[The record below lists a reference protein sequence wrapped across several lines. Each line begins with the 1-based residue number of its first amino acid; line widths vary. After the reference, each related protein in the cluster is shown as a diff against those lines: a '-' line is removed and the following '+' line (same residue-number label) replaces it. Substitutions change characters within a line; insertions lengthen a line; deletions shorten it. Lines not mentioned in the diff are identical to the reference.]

1 MLERVCKKRIL
12 LYCWWECKL
21 VQPLWKTVW
30 RVLKKLKSL
39 YDPAIQLLVYIQKRK
54 KHTFEKIRA
63 VSCGCV
69 DMAFLN
75 VDVGSLY
82 AHFLESFN
90 HKVVLDFVKS
100 FF

>member
-1 MLERVCKKRIL
+1 M
-12 LYCWWECKL
+12 
-21 VQPLWKTVW
+21 QPLWKKVW

-54 KHTFEKIRA
+54 KHTFEKIRT

-69 DMAFLN
+69 VYGLSY
-75 VDVGSLY
+75 VDVGFLY
-82 AHFLESFN
+82 AHFLKCFN